1 MAKLPRAGRVKTRL
15 VGTLSTG
22 EAAKLHLAC
31 LQDTLRMAETFG
43 DAERWLLLAA
53 GSVSTQRFARR
64 LGLGRQWR
72 VGTQGRGSLGA
83 RLARAFRR
91 GFREGAERI
100 VAVGSDSPWMG
111 VQRLRAAFR
120 ALVDAD
126 VVLGP
131 AADGG
136 YYLVGAR
143 RFLPELFEG
152 IPWGSER
159 VLAATLRALRGRR
172 ASWRLL
178 PRDFDLDRPADLRRA
193 ERLLHAR
200 PELCPALHD
209 WFVEWGSTRSTLRYR
224 IQPPP
229 RTNSS

>member
-1 MAKLPRAGRVKTRL
+1 MPARNQILVLTKLPRAGRVKTRL
-15 VGTLSTG
+15 VGTLSAS
-22 EAAKLHLAC
+22 EAAQLHRAC
-31 LQDTLRMAETFG
+31 LQDTLRMVETCG

-53 GSVSTQRFARR
+53 GSGNARQFAHR
-64 LGLGRQWR
+64 LGLGRHWR
-72 VGTQGRGSLGA
+72 VGTQGRGSLGD

-111 VQRLRAAFR
+111 VERLRAAFR

-136 YYLVGAR
+136 YYLVGTR

-159 VLAATLRALRGRR
+159 VLAATLRALRRCG
-172 ASWRLL
+172 ASWLLL

-193 ERLLHAR
+193 ERLLLAR
-200 PELCPALHD
+200 PELCPALRD
-209 WFVEWGSTRSTLRYR
+209 WFARWRSARSSLR
-224 IQPPP
+224 
-229 RTNSS
+229 